1 MASLLGF
8 LLMVLAS
15 GGGVLCGTLLSA
27 PASNELI
34 EIRSGFFSFSFS
46 ASIFASFE
54 HELTPLVGES
64 DGGVDDGDSDS
75 RVRSLFVLR
84 QAGISKV
91 QMSRARIGLSP
102 PAVASTVDKYI

>member
-1 MASLLGF
+1 MRVGRGCVGEWRDVRGRLGTWTHF
-8 LLMVLAS
+8 LLI
-15 GGGVLCGTLLSA
+15 GCLSSSIDA
-27 PASNELI
+27 D
-34 EIRSGFFSFSFS
+34 FFSFSFS

-64 DGGVDDGDSDS
+64 DDGDSDS

>member
-1 MASLLGF
+1 MRVGRGCVGEWRDVRGRLGTWTHF
-8 LLMVLAS
+8 LLI
-15 GGGVLCGTLLSA
+15 GCLSSSIDA
-27 PASNELI
+27 D
-34 EIRSGFFSFSFS
+34 FFSFSFS